1 MYYNSTKVL
10 HRLLIEGL
18 HVEREKILQCQ
29 CIPKENLSKKK
40 VYVIYLTRL
49 LTSDSQNQQMTMITQ
64 SVKIKIPADS
74 MGSNSFLLILQ
85 FPPFFI

>member
-1 MYYNSTKVL
+1 MYK
-10 HRLLIEGL
+10 
-18 HVEREKILQCQ
+18 ERKFFCVNVFRKRICQ
-29 CIPKENLSKKK
+29 KRKFMSI
-40 VYVIYLTRL
+40 IYLTRL